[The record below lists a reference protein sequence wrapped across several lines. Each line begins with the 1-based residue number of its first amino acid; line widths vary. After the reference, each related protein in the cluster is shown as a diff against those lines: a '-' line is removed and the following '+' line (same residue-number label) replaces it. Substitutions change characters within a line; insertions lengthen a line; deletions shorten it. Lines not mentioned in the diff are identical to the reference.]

1 MLDDDNGGVCLYS
14 HDDLSLADSLP
25 EDWLTAQGTWNSGND
40 LVLHLAGS
48 DSLGLSYLLVLP
60 EQQAMR
66 QLNTLRNQMLFLI
79 FAAVVL
85 DTAVSLYF
93 RCGAGG
99 PSMRSRAPCRRLTAR

>member
-1 MLDDDNGGVCLYS
+1 
-14 HDDLSLADSLP
+14 
-25 EDWLTAQGTWNSGND
+25 
-40 LVLHLAGS
+40 
-48 DSLGLSYLLVLP
+48 
-60 EQQAMR
+60 MR

-85 DTAVSLYF
+85 GTAISLYF